1 MDSSGGYDRVFHI
14 TPLPYGNASF
24 AAHAAF
30 EFKLKIAWTVENLI
44 ATIRE
49 PEVDLLDFS
58 FAGGFKQPGDRTE
71 YTDRCR
77 DFM

>member
-1 MDSSGGYDRVFHI
+1 MDLSGGYDRVFHI